1 MALTGIEIF
10 KLLAK
15 TNCKECGFPTCLAFA
30 MALASGKAELEK
42 CPYVSEEVRDKLAE
56 ASAPPIRPIKIGMK
70 DGVKTI
76 GGETVM
82 FRHEKT
88 FFNPTLIAG
97 LVTTAMADAEVDKK
111 LDQFMKLQYERVGLM
126 LRPELIAIHDEN
138 GDAAK
143 FAALVKKVME
153 KTDAGL
159 ILGSHD
165 NPEGVKAGA
174 EVAKERKPLI
184 GIATP
189 ANADAMGALAKEL
202 GLPLIASAK
211 GYDELAALTTKLT
224 GMGLKDLVIDSG
236 SRGIKEA
243 LQDQVVIRRAALGPK
258 FRPFGFPTICLPYAM
273 TKDPMME
280 KLYAAVFIAKYG
292 GIVVVNDLSADG
304 IFPLLLQRLNIYTDP
319 QKPMIITPGI
329 YEIGTPGPDSPV
341 AVTTNFALTYFI
353 VSGEIEGS
361 KVSCW
366 LLIQDTEG
374 LSVMTAWAAGKFS
387 GDSVA
392 HLVKKSG
399 IADKVKTRTLIIP
412 GYAAGISGDLEEEIP
427 DWKVAIG
434 PREASHIPA
443 FLKNLQ

>member
-10 KLLAK
+10 KMLPK

-30 MALASGKAELEK
+30 MALASGKAELDK
-42 CPYVSEEVRDKLAE
+42 CPYVSEEAREKLAV
-56 ASAPPIRPIKIGMK
+56 ASAPPIRPVKIGMK

-97 LVTTAMADAEVDKK
+97 LLTTAMADAEVDAKIA
-111 LDQFMKLQYERVGLM
+111 QFNKLQYERVGLI
-126 LRPELIAIHDEN
+126 LRPELLAIHDTN

-143 FAALVKKVME
+143 FAAVAKKVMDGS
-153 KTDAGL
+153 DAGL
-159 ILGSHD
+159 ILCSE
-165 NPEGVKAGA
+165 NPDVVKAGA

-184 GIATP
+184 GSATP

-202 GLPLIASAK
+202 DLPLIAKAK
-211 GYDELAALTTKLT
+211 GYDDLAALTTKLT
-224 GMGLKDLVIDSG
+224 GMGLKDLVINSE
-236 SRGIKEA
+236 SSSLKEA
-243 LQDQVVIRRAALGPK
+243 LQDQVAIRRAALGPK
-258 FRPFGFPTICLPYAM
+258 FRPFGFPTITAPAM
-273 TKDPMME
+273 MTDDPMME

-292 GIVVVNDLSADG
+292 GIVVVNDISADG
-304 IFPLLLQRLNIYTDP
+304 IFPLLLERLNIFTDP
-319 QKPMIITPGI
+319 QKPMIMTQGI
-329 YEIGTPGPDSPV
+329 YEINNPDENSAV

-361 KVSCW
+361 KVPCW

-392 HLVKKSG
+392 MFVKKSG
-399 IADKVKTRTLIIP
+399 ILDKTKTRSLIIP
-412 GYAAGISGDLEEEIP
+412 GYAAGISGDLEEELP
-427 DWKVAIG
+427 GWKVLIG

-443 FLKNLQ
+443 FLKNL

>member
-10 KLLAK
+10 KMLPK

-30 MALASGKAELEK
+30 MGLATAKAELDK

-56 ASAPPIRPIKIGMK
+56 ASAPPIRPVKIGMK
-70 DGVKTI
+70 EGVKTI

-97 LVTTAMADAEVDKK
+97 LITTAMTDAEVDAKIAQFNK
-111 LDQFMKLQYERVGLM
+111 LKYERVGLT
-126 LRPELIAIHDEN
+126 LRPELLAILDAN

-143 FAALVKKVME
+143 FGALAKKVM
-153 KTDAGL
+153 DGSDGGL
-159 ILGSHD
+159 ILCSE
-165 NPEGVKAGA
+165 NPDVVKAGA
-174 EVAKERKPLI
+174 EAAKERKPLI

-202 GLPLIASAK
+202 GLPLIAKAK
-211 GYDELAALTTKLT
+211 GYDDLAALTTKLT

-236 SRGIKEA
+236 SRGLREA
-243 LQDQVVIRRAALGPK
+243 FQDQVVIRRAALGPK
-258 FRPFGFPTICLPYAM
+258 FRPFGFPTITCPAQM
-273 TKDPMME
+273 TEDPVME

-319 QKPMIITPGI
+319 QKPMMITPGI
-329 YEIGTPGPDSPV
+329 YEMGTPGPDSPV
-341 AVTTNFALTYFI
+341 AVSTNFALTYFI

-361 KVSCW
+361 KISTW

-374 LSVMTAWAAGKFS
+374 LSVMTSWAAGKFS

-392 HLVKKSG
+392 HLVKKCG

-412 GYAAGISGDLEEEIP
+412 GYAAGISGDLEEELP
-427 DWKVAIG
+427 DWKVSIG

-443 FLKNLQ
+443 FLKNL

>member
-30 MALASGKAELEK
+30 MALASGKAELDK

-70 DGVKTI
+70 EGVKTI

-97 LVTTAMADAEVDKK
+97 LLTTAMSAADVDKK
-111 LDQFMKLQYERVGLM
+111 IGQFNSEKYERVDLM
-126 LRPELIAIHDEN
+126 LRPELFAIADTD
-138 GDAAK
+138 GDAGK
-143 FAALVKKVME
+143 FAALAKKVMDAS
-153 KTDAGL
+153 DAGL
-159 ILGSHD
+159 ILCSD
-165 NPEGVKAGA
+165 KPEVVKAGA
-174 EVAKERKPLI
+174 EAAKERKPLI

-189 ANADAMGALAKEL
+189 ANADAMGAVAKEL
-202 GLPLIASAK
+202 GLPLIAQAK
-211 GYDELAALTTKLT
+211 GYDDLAALTTKLT
-224 GMGLKDLVIDSG
+224 GMGLKDLVIDAG
-236 SRGIKEA
+236 SRGLREA
-243 LQDQVVIRRAALGPK
+243 FQDQVVIRRAALGPK
-258 FRPFGFPTICLPYAM
+258 FRPFGFSTITMPFEM

-292 GIVVVNDLSADG
+292 GIVVVNDISADG
-304 IFPLLLQRLNIYTDP
+304 IFPLLLERLNIYTDP

-329 YEIGTPGPDSPV
+329 YPLNNPDENSLV
-341 AVTTNFALTYFI
+341 AITTNFALTYFI

-361 KVSCW
+361 KVPTW
-366 LLIQDTEG
+366 LVIQDTEG

-392 HLVKKSG
+392 HMMKKCG
-399 IADKVKTRTLIIP
+399 IADKTKNRTLVIP
-412 GYAAGISGDLEEEIP
+412 GYAAGISGDLEEELP
-427 DWKVAIG
+427 DWKIKIG
-434 PREASHIPA
+434 PREASHIPP
-443 FLKNLQ
+443 FLKSL

>member
-30 MALASGKAELEK
+30 MALASGKAELDA
-42 CPYVSEEVRDKLAE
+42 CPYVSDEVREKLAE
-56 ASAPPIRPIKIGMK
+56 ASAPPIRPVKIGMK
-70 DGVKTI
+70 EGVKTV

-97 LVTTAMADAEVDKK
+97 LVTTAQADGDVDKQ
-111 LDQFMKLQYERVGLM
+111 LDSFMKLQYDRVGLL
-126 LRPELIAIHDEN
+126 LRPELIAVQDAD
-138 GDAAK
+138 GDAGK
-143 FAALVKKVME
+143 FAALVKKVMD

-159 ILGSHD
+159 ILCSD
-165 NPEGVKAGA
+165 KADVVKAGA
-174 EVAKERKPLI
+174 EAAAERKPLI
-184 GIATP
+184 GVATP
-189 ANADAMGALAKEL
+189 DNAEAFGALAKEL
-202 GLPLIASAK
+202 GLPLIAKAE
-211 GYDELAALTTKLT
+211 GYDALADLTTKLT

-236 SRGIKEA
+236 SRSLKQA
-243 LQDQVVIRRAALGPK
+243 LQDQIVIRRAALVPK
-258 FRPFGFPTICLPYAM
+258 FRPFGFPTITCPCQM
-273 TKDPMME
+273 TDDPMME
-280 KLYAAVFIAKYG
+280 ALYASVFIAKYG
-292 GIVVVNDLSADG
+292 GIVVLSNLDASTV
-304 IFPLLLQRLNIYTDP
+304 FPLLLERLNIYTDP
-319 QKPMIITPGI
+319 QKPMIISQGI
-329 YEIGTPGPDSPV
+329 YEIGNPGPDSPV

-361 KVSCW
+361 KVPCW

-392 HLVKKSG
+392 SFVKKSG
-399 IADKVKTRTLIIP
+399 IMDKTKTRSLIIP
-412 GYAAGISGDLEEEIP
+412 GYAAGISGDLEEELP
-427 DWKVAIG
+427 DWKVLIG

-443 FLKNLQ
+443 FLKSL

>member
-10 KLLAK
+10 KMLPK

-30 MALASGKAELEK
+30 MALATGKAELDK
-42 CPYVSEEVRDKLAE
+42 CPYVSEEVREKLAE
-56 ASAPPIRPIKIGMK
+56 ASAPPIRPVKIGMK
-70 DGVKTI
+70 EGVKTI

-97 LVTTAMADAEVDKK
+97 LVTTAMTDAEVDKK
-111 LDQFMKLQYERVGLM
+111 LGQFMKLQYERVGLM
-126 LRPELIAIHDEN
+126 LRPELIAIHDAN

-143 FAALVKKVME
+143 FAALAKKVMDGS
-153 KTDAGL
+153 DAGL
-159 ILGSHD
+159 ILCSE
-165 NPEGVKAGA
+165 NPDVVKAGA
-174 EVAKERKPLI
+174 QVAKERKPLI

-189 ANADAMGALAKEL
+189 ANADAMGALGKEL
-202 GLPLIASAK
+202 GLPLIAKAK
-211 GYDELAALTTKLT
+211 GYDDLAALTTKLT
-224 GMGLKDLVIDSG
+224 GMGLKDLVIDAG
-236 SRGIKEA
+236 SRGLREA
-243 LQDQVVIRRAALGPK
+243 FQDQVVIRRAALGPK
-258 FRPFGFPTICLPYAM
+258 FRPFGFPTITCPAQM
-273 TKDPMME
+273 TDDPVME
-280 KLYAAVFIAKYG
+280 KLYAAVFIAKYS

-319 QKPMIITPGI
+319 QKPMMITPGI
-329 YEIGTPGPDSPV
+329 YEMGTPGPDSPV

-361 KVSCW
+361 KISTW

-374 LSVMTAWAAGKFS
+374 LSVMTSWAAGKFS

-392 HLVKKSG
+392 HLVKKCG

-412 GYAAGISGDLEEEIP
+412 GYAAGISGDLEEELP
-427 DWKVAIG
+427 DWKVSIG

-443 FLKNLQ
+443 FLKNL

>member
-1 MALTGIEIF
+1 
-10 KLLAK
+10 
-15 TNCKECGFPTCLAFA
+15 
-30 MALASGKAELEK
+30 MALATGKAELEK
-42 CPYVSEEVRDKLAE
+42 CPYVSEEVREKLAA
-56 ASAPPIRPIKIGMK
+56 ASAPPIRPVKIGMK
-70 DGVKTI
+70 EGVKTI

-97 LVTTAMADAEVDKK
+97 LITTAMTDAEVDAKIAQFNK
-111 LDQFMKLQYERVGLM
+111 LKYERVGLT
-126 LRPELIAIHDEN
+126 LRPELLAILDAN

-143 FAALVKKVME
+143 FGALAKKVM
-153 KTDAGL
+153 DGSDGGL
-159 ILGSHD
+159 ILCSE
-165 NPEGVKAGA
+165 NPDVVKAGA
-174 EVAKERKPLI
+174 EAAKERKPLI

-202 GLPLIASAK
+202 GLPLIAKAK
-211 GYDELAALTTKLT
+211 GYDDLAALTTKLT
-224 GMGLKDLVIDSG
+224 GMGLKDLVIDAG
-236 SRGIKEA
+236 SRGLREA
-243 LQDQVVIRRAALGPK
+243 FQDQVVIRRAALGPK
-258 FRPFGFPTICLPYAM
+258 FRPFGFPTITCPAQM
-273 TKDPMME
+273 TDDPVME

-319 QKPMIITPGI
+319 QKPMMITPGI
-329 YEIGTPGPDSPV
+329 YEMGTPGPDSPV

-361 KVSCW
+361 KISTW

-374 LSVMTAWAAGKFS
+374 LSVMTSWAAGKFS

-392 HLVKKSG
+392 HLVKKCG

-412 GYAAGISGDLEEEIP
+412 GYAAGISGDLEEELP
-427 DWKVAIG
+427 DWKVSIG

-443 FLKNLQ
+443 FLKNL

>member
-10 KLLAK
+10 KMLPK

-30 MALASGKAELEK
+30 MGLATAKAELDK
-42 CPYVSEEVRDKLAE
+42 CPYVSEEVREKLAE
-56 ASAPPIRPIKIGMK
+56 ASAPPIRPVKIGMK
-70 DGVKTI
+70 EGVKTI

-97 LVTTAMADAEVDKK
+97 LVTTAMTDAEVDKK
-111 LDQFMKLQYERVGLM
+111 LGQFMKLQYERVGLM
-126 LRPELIAIHDEN
+126 LRPELLAILDAN

-143 FAALVKKVME
+143 FAALAKKVMDGS
-153 KTDAGL
+153 DAGL
-159 ILGSHD
+159 ILCSE
-165 NPEGVKAGA
+165 NPDVVKAGA
-174 EVAKERKPLI
+174 QVAKERKPLI

-202 GLPLIASAK
+202 GLPLIAKAK
-211 GYDELAALTTKLT
+211 GYDDLAALTTKLT
-224 GMGLKDLVIDSG
+224 GMGLKDLVIDAG
-236 SRGIKEA
+236 SRGLREA
-243 LQDQVVIRRAALGPK
+243 FQDQVVIRRAALGPK
-258 FRPFGFPTICLPYAM
+258 FRPFGFPTITCPAQM
-273 TKDPMME
+273 TDDPVME

-319 QKPMIITPGI
+319 QKPMMITPGI
-329 YEIGTPGPDSPV
+329 YEMGTPGPDSPV

-361 KVSCW
+361 KISTW

-374 LSVMTAWAAGKFS
+374 LSVMTSWAAGKFS

-392 HLVKKSG
+392 HLVKKCG

-412 GYAAGISGDLEEEIP
+412 GYAAGISGDLEEELP
-427 DWKVAIG
+427 DWKVSIG

-443 FLKNLQ
+443 FLKNL

>member
-10 KLLAK
+10 KMLPK

-30 MALASGKAELEK
+30 MGLATAKAELDK

-56 ASAPPIRPIKIGMK
+56 ASAPPIRPVKIGMK
-70 DGVKTI
+70 EGVKTI

-82 FRHEKT
+82 FRHENT

-97 LVTTAMADAEVDKK
+97 LITTAMTDAEVDAKIAQFNK
-111 LDQFMKLQYERVGLM
+111 LKYERVGLT
-126 LRPELIAIHDEN
+126 LRPELLAILDAN

-143 FAALVKKVME
+143 FGALAKKVM
-153 KTDAGL
+153 DGSDGGL
-159 ILGSHD
+159 ILCSE
-165 NPEGVKAGA
+165 NPDVVKAGA
-174 EVAKERKPLI
+174 EAAKERKPLI

-202 GLPLIASAK
+202 GLPLIAKAK
-211 GYDELAALTTKLT
+211 GYDDLAALTTKLT

-236 SRGIKEA
+236 SRGLREA
-243 LQDQVVIRRAALGPK
+243 FQDQVVIRRAALGPK
-258 FRPFGFPTICLPYAM
+258 FRPFGFPTITCPAQM
-273 TKDPMME
+273 TEDPVME

-319 QKPMIITPGI
+319 QKPMMITPGI
-329 YEIGTPGPDSPV
+329 YEMGTPTPDSPV

-361 KVSCW
+361 KISTW

-374 LSVMTAWAAGKFS
+374 LSVMTSWAAGKFS

-392 HLVKKSG
+392 HLVKKCG

-412 GYAAGISGDLEEEIP
+412 GYAAGISGDLEEELP
-427 DWKVAIG
+427 DWKVSIG

-443 FLKNLQ
+443 FLKNL

>member
-10 KLLAK
+10 KMLPK

-30 MALASGKAELEK
+30 MALASGKAELAA
-42 CPYVSEEVRDKLAE
+42 CPYVSDEAKEKLAA
-56 ASAPPIRPIKIGMK
+56 ASAPPIRPVKLGMK
-70 DGVKTI
+70 EGVKTI

-88 FFNPTLIAG
+88 FFNPTIIAG
-97 LVTTAMADAEVDKK
+97 LVTTATPDAEVDKK
-111 LDQFMKLQYERVGLM
+111 LDQFMKLQYDRVGLL
-126 LRPELIAIHDEN
+126 LRPEMIAIRDMN
-138 GDAAK
+138 GDAGK
-143 FAALVKKVME
+143 FSALVKKVMD
-153 KTDAGL
+153 KTDAA
-159 ILGSHD
+159 ILLCTD
-165 NPEGVKAGA
+165 KADVLKAGA
-174 EVAKERKPLI
+174 EVAKDRKPLL
-184 GIATP
+184 GVATA
-189 ANADAMGALAKEL
+189 ANADAMGAVAKEM
-202 GLPLIASAK
+202 GLPLVAK
-211 GYDELAALTTKLT
+211 ADGCDALAELTTKLT

-236 SRGIKEA
+236 SRDLKQA
-243 LQDQVVIRRAALGPK
+243 FQDQVVIRRAALVPK
-258 FRPFGFPTICLPYAM
+258 FRPLGFPTITCPCEM
-273 TKDPMME
+273 TNDPMME

-329 YEIGTPGPDSPV
+329 YEIGNPGPDSPV
-341 AVTTNFALTYFI
+341 AITTNFALTYFI

-361 KVSCW
+361 KVPAW

-392 HLVKKSG
+392 HFVKKCG
-399 IADKVKTRTLIIP
+399 INDKVKTRTIIIP
-412 GYAAGISGDLEEEIP
+412 GYAAGISGDLEEELP
-427 DWKVAIG
+427 DWKVLIG

-443 FLKNLQ
+443 LLKTL

>member
-30 MALASGKAELEK
+30 MALASGKAELDA
-42 CPYVSEEVRDKLAE
+42 CPYVSDEVREKLAE
-56 ASAPPIRPIKIGMK
+56 ASAPPIRPVKIGMK
-70 DGVKTI
+70 EGTKTV

-97 LVTTAMADAEVDKK
+97 LVTTAQADGDVDKQ
-111 LDQFMKLQYERVGLM
+111 LDTFMKLQYDRVGLL
-126 LRPELIAIHDEN
+126 LRPELIAVLDAS
-138 GDAAK
+138 GDAGK
-143 FAALVKKVME
+143 FAALVKKVMD

-159 ILGSHD
+159 ILCSD
-165 NPEGVKAGA
+165 KADVVKAGA
-174 EVAKERKPLI
+174 EAAKERKPLI
-184 GIATP
+184 GVATP
-189 ANADAMGALAKEL
+189 DNADAFGALAKEL
-202 GLPLIASAK
+202 GLPLIAKAE
-211 GYDELAALTTKLT
+211 GYDALAALATKLT
-224 GMGLKDLVIDSG
+224 GMGLKDLVLDSG
-236 SRGIKEA
+236 SRSLKAA
-243 LQDQVVIRRAALGPK
+243 LQDQIVIRRAALVPK
-258 FRPFGFPTICLPYAM
+258 FRPFGFPTITCPCQM
-273 TKDPMME
+273 TDDPMME
-280 KLYAAVFIAKYG
+280 ALYASVFIAKYG
-292 GIVVVNDLSADG
+292 GIVVLSNLDATTV
-304 IFPLLLQRLNIYTDP
+304 FPLLLERLNIYTDP
-319 QKPMIITPGI
+319 QKPMIISPGI

-361 KVSCW
+361 KVPTW

-392 HLVKKSG
+392 HFVKKCG
-399 IADKVKTRTLIIP
+399 INDKAKTRTIIIP
-412 GYAAGISGDLEEEIP
+412 GYAAGISGDLEEELP
-427 DWKVAIG
+427 DWKVLIG

-443 FLKNLQ
+443 FLKNL